1 MAGTCSVPKVLF
13 GIQGFRKSSL
23 SILEKRAVRFPA
35 VAVFDVAVAV
45 VVDVVVVVVD
55 DVVVAVF
62 DDFVVVV
69 DRTFPID
76 QPPTAP
82 RFSFSLQRNEL

>member
-1 MAGTCSVPKVLF
+1 M
-13 GIQGFRKSSL
+13 
-23 SILEKRAVRFPA
+23 RFPA

-45 VVDVVVVVVD
+45 VVVVVD
-55 DVVVAVF
+55 VVAVVVDVVVAAVF
-62 DDFVVVV
+62 DDVAVVV

-76 QPPTAP
+76 QPLTAP